1 MAAITAAMV
10 KELRE
15 MTDAGMM
22 ECKKALVEA
31 DGDMD
36 KAVDVLRT
44 RGLAAAAKK
53 VGRATNEGTVMA
65 IVSDDATKGAVVELN
80 CETDFVGMNEK
91 FKGYAEKIARAAMAA
106 NVEDVEALKAVD
118 AEGETVEDVLTDAIH
133 TLGENMNLARAA
145 VVEAG
150 GVASYIHGGGKIG
163 VLVTFDVEG
172 IDPASDEFQHC
183 GRDVAMQV
191 AAASPVSAT
200 RESVPA
206 EVVAHEMEI
215 YKAQAAESGKP
226 ENIQEKIAT
235 GRLEKFYKE
244 SCLTEQAFVKNP
256 DQSVTDYVN
265 EVAKKLGGTITLK
278 GFVRYGMH
286 HQGDRLQALHARRID
301 DTLFPGVSMGFRPTL
316 QPNALLVKARS
327 ARAFAFYNGWTGM
340 LILHG
345 SASGAAFPCIVIEGV
360 LSWKRKS
367 SFRATGCSRGKSAYP
382 ERRTRR

>member
-31 DGDMD
+31 
-36 KAVDVLRT
+36 
-44 RGLAAAAKK
+44 
-53 VGRATNEGTVMA
+53 VMA

-163 VLVTFDVEG
+163 VLVTFGVEG

-265 EVAKKLGGTITLK
+265 EVAKKLGGTIKVT
-278 GFVRYGMH
+278 GFKR
-286 HQGDRLQALHARRID
+286 
-301 DTLFPGVSMGFRPTL
+301 F
-316 QPNALLVKARS
+316 
-327 ARAFAFYNGWTGM
+327 M
-340 LILHG
+340 LG
-345 SASGAAFPCIVIEGV
+345 E
-360 LSWKRKS
+360 
-367 SFRATGCSRGKSAYP
+367 
-382 ERRTRR
+382 

>member
-15 MTDAGMM
+15 MTDAGLM

-265 EVAKKLGGTITLK
+265 EVAKKLGGTIKVT
-278 GFVRYGMH
+278 GFKR
-286 HQGDRLQALHARRID
+286 
-301 DTLFPGVSMGFRPTL
+301 F
-316 QPNALLVKARS
+316 
-327 ARAFAFYNGWTGM
+327 M
-340 LILHG
+340 LG
-345 SASGAAFPCIVIEGV
+345 E
-360 LSWKRKS
+360 
-367 SFRATGCSRGKSAYP
+367 
-382 ERRTRR
+382 

>member
-1 MAAITAAMV
+1 MV

-256 DQSVTDYVN
+256 DQSVTDYAN
-265 EVAKKLGGTITLK
+265 EVAKKLGGTIKVT
-278 GFVRYGMH
+278 GFKR
-286 HQGDRLQALHARRID
+286 
-301 DTLFPGVSMGFRPTL
+301 F
-316 QPNALLVKARS
+316 
-327 ARAFAFYNGWTGM
+327 M
-340 LILHG
+340 LG
-345 SASGAAFPCIVIEGV
+345 E
-360 LSWKRKS
+360 
-367 SFRATGCSRGKSAYP
+367 
-382 ERRTRR
+382 

>member
-65 IVSDDATKGAVVELN
+65 IVSDEATKGAVVELN

-106 NVEDVEALKAVD
+106 NVEDIEALKAVD

-256 DQSVTDYVN
+256 DQNVTDYVN
-265 EVAKKLGGTITLK
+265 EVAKKLGGTIKVT
-278 GFVRYGMH
+278 GFKR
-286 HQGDRLQALHARRID
+286 
-301 DTLFPGVSMGFRPTL
+301 F
-316 QPNALLVKARS
+316 
-327 ARAFAFYNGWTGM
+327 M
-340 LILHG
+340 LG
-345 SASGAAFPCIVIEGV
+345 E
-360 LSWKRKS
+360 
-367 SFRATGCSRGKSAYP
+367 
-382 ERRTRR
+382 

>member
-150 GVASYIHGGGKIG
+150 CVASYIHGGGKIG

-265 EVAKKLGGTITLK
+265 EVAKKLGGTIKVT
-278 GFVRYGMH
+278 GFKR
-286 HQGDRLQALHARRID
+286 
-301 DTLFPGVSMGFRPTL
+301 F
-316 QPNALLVKARS
+316 
-327 ARAFAFYNGWTGM
+327 M
-340 LILHG
+340 LG
-345 SASGAAFPCIVIEGV
+345 E
-360 LSWKRKS
+360 
-367 SFRATGCSRGKSAYP
+367 
-382 ERRTRR
+382 

>member
-106 NVEDVEALKAVD
+106 NVEDVEALKAAD

-265 EVAKKLGGTITLK
+265 EVAKKLGGTIKVT
-278 GFVRYGMH
+278 GFKR
-286 HQGDRLQALHARRID
+286 
-301 DTLFPGVSMGFRPTL
+301 F
-316 QPNALLVKARS
+316 
-327 ARAFAFYNGWTGM
+327 M
-340 LILHG
+340 LG
-345 SASGAAFPCIVIEGV
+345 E
-360 LSWKRKS
+360 
-367 SFRATGCSRGKSAYP
+367 
-382 ERRTRR
+382 